1 MAEYVVQMDCRKGN
15 CVMRAAIYMRVG
27 NEDQLEPETDIK
39 DREQEFKKYCEKLKH
54 QTAGGYIPT
63 LQSGKDKKSR

>member
-1 MAEYVVQMDCRKGN
+1 MK
-15 CVMRAAIYMRVG
+15 AAIYIRVE

-39 DREQEFKKYCEKLKH
+39 DREQEFKKYCDKLKH